1 MKVSPEDLKQTTF
14 SKSLRGYDVRLVNQF
29 LYDLANDIEN
39 ESIEKEA
46 IKQNLTKTEI
56 ELNRLKEVE
65 TIMLKKIGEAE
76 QSAAQIIAEATKQAE
91 DTIKQAYQEAN
102 KVIMHGRAEASQIK
116 ENAQEESERLLIQ
129 TNETIIKVKGDAKAD
144 LADSFKEYNSLDLAK
159 QQLIADLNSLIDLT
173 HGRLSDIRT
182 KYSPDAF
189 DPKKVEV
196 VPLAVLAKS
205 KAKKE
210 SLKDNLEKVLDKKI
224 AQKNKKTTAVE
235 KPASKVATKI
245 VVKPNAKVLVKTS
258 KKEESEEFDGLPTV
272 IKILQNNT
280 DLQQNAVTTIP
291 VPRAEKESSNQ
302 NFFDTI

>member
-1 MKVSPEDLKQTTF
+1 MKVSPQDLKQTTF
-14 SKSLRGYDVRLVNQF
+14 SRSIRGYDVRLVNQF

-46 IKQNLTKTEI
+46 IKQNLSKTEI

-76 QSAAQIIAEATKQAE
+76 QSAAQIIAEASKQAE
-91 DTIKQAYQEAN
+91 DILKQANQEAY
-102 KVIMHGRAEASQIK
+102 KLIMHGRAEASQIK
-116 ENAQEESERLLIQ
+116 ENAQDESERLLIQ

-196 VPLAVLAKS
+196 VPLAVLTKT
-205 KAKKE
+205 KASKE
-210 SLKDNLEKVLDKKI
+210 SLKENLEKVLDKKI
-224 AQKNKKTTAVE
+224 AQKNKKASVVE
-235 KPASKVATKI
+235 KPAKKVATK
-245 VVKPNAKVLVKTS
+245 VVAKPKAKVPVKTT
-258 KKEESEEFDGLPTV
+258 KKTESEEYDGLPTV

-280 DLQQNAVTTIP
+280 DLLQNTATTIP
-291 VPRAEKESSNQ
+291 VPRVEKESNSQ